1 MRNKYAQTAL
11 TIVFAYFGSLP
22 ISRLVGSVIHRI
34 FPRRFIADLAVF
46 VISFGLGYLC
56 TWLLFNKWHTR
67 FWVKVVCASAVIVI
81 ALTAIR
87 MYDMSMLSAR
97 NFSG

>member
-22 ISRLVGSVIHRI
+22 ISRLVGSVIHIMFPHDFIVDSVI
-34 FPRRFIADLAVF
+34 FV
-46 VISFGLGYLC
+46 VSFGLGYLC

-67 FWVKVVCASAVIVI
+67 LWIKVVCASVVI
-81 ALTAIR
+81 AIALMAIR
-87 MYDMSMLSAR
+87 MYDMSMLNAS
-97 NFSG
+97 NFPR